1 MKIFHID
8 AFTNRPFHGNPAA
21 VCILPHPKIDSW
33 IESIAAELNL
43 PVTAFIIRQAD
54 GYMLRWFTPVA
65 EVDMCGHGTLAAAH
79 IIWQE
84 SLARPD
90 SGINFYTRSGTLR
103 AWKEDD
109 WIGLD
114 FPSMPAQ
121 PIPEPEGLR
130 NVLGVPFIYVGKNGY
145 DIIVEVDSEQTVR
158 SLDPDKD
165 ALRQLPMRGLILT
178 GRSDNPEY
186 DFVSRFFAPSLGISE
201 DAVTGSAHCC
211 LAPYWAK
218 RLSRMQLKGYQAS
231 RRGGVIKMNI
241 RDDRIHL
248 FGQAITVIS
257 GNSAI

>member
-1 MKIFHID
+1 MKICHINV
-8 AFTNRPFHGNPAA
+8 FTNRPFHGNPAA

-33 IESIAAELNL
+33 MQSMAAELNL

-54 GYMLRWFTPVA
+54 GFMLRWFTPVA

-79 IIWQE
+79 IVWQE

-90 SGINFYTRSGTLR
+90 GGIVFYTRSGTLR

-121 PIPEPEGLR
+121 PIHEPEGLR
-130 NVLGVPFIYVGKNGY
+130 DILGVPFIYVGKNEY

-165 ALRQLPMRGLILT
+165 TLRRLPMRGLIVT

-186 DFVSRFFAPSLGISE
+186 DFVSRFFASSFGISE
-201 DAVTGSAHCC
+201 DAVTGPAHCC

-218 RLSRMQLKGYQAS
+218 RLSRMQLKGYHAS

-257 GNSAI
+257 GNSVI